1 MWLLPVSAEL
11 REGGG
16 GCCASGAPMF
26 RTASGKSVSVRQSSI
41 RKAESV
47 LGETGIPDRGFLL
60 VIKLDFF
67 FLHPFD
73 EKNVGYLMRLDNTF
87 LDLRIDSVDFF
98 FQVL

>member
-16 GCCASGAPMF
+16 GGCASGAPMF

-67 FLHPFD
+67 FFIP
-73 EKNVGYLMRLDNTF
+73 LMKRMWD
-87 LDLRIDSVDFF
+87 I
-98 FQVL
+98 